1 MKLGLRLRE
10 KKESSRLRHTVLSR
24 KEEQKNTGRNKKLD
38 VLKLKSELRLKGL
51 KEKNVPKKL
60 VKKV

>member
-1 MKLGLRLRE
+1 MKLGLRLKE

-38 VLKLKSELRLKGL
+38 VLKLKPELRLKGL